1 MSRKALKAQSLRPLL
16 EAVRSDAARMV
27 APVEEAGKR
36 LFREVETVEAITFD
50 EGNTVWSFKEF
61 LFPRAETLFRYRLKN
76 TGIELEEPALPEGET
91 VIFGAR
97 PCDAASVALLDAVFA
112 PGGRKM
118 PDGRVEPDDPFYPR
132 RRAQTTIIGV
142 SCAEPGPACFCTA
155 VGLSPTGTLGSD
167 VLLTRVGEEY
177 LVEASTEKGERFLE
191 QYAQFLTETEATKS
205 EVTAAAE
212 AKIRRTDPVRIDLDA
227 PLPELFKS
235 ARLEEMARACLGCGA
250 CAFICPT
257 CHCFD
262 IADEGNAVSGSRC
275 KFWDSC
281 GQACFTMH
289 TSGHNPR
296 PNQPSRYRNRLLHKL
311 RYIPER
317 FGVHGCVGCG
327 RCALTCPVN
336 MDIYEVARA
345 VEDERETRL

>member
-1 MSRKALKAQSLRPLL
+1 MSRKALKAQSLRPFL
-16 EAVRSDAARMV
+16 EAVRRDAARLV
-27 APVEEAGKR
+27 APVEEGGKR
-36 LFREVETVEAITFD
+36 LFREVEAVDTITFE
-50 EGNTVWSFKEF
+50 EGNTAWSFKEF
-61 LFPRAETLFRYRLKN
+61 LFPRAEPLFHYRLKGPN
-76 TGIELEEPALPEGET
+76 VDLTETTVPEGET

-112 PGGRKM
+112 PGGRRM
-118 PDGRVEPDDPFYPR
+118 PDGREEHEDPFYPK

-177 LVEASTEKGERFLE
+177 LVEAVTEKGERFLE
-191 QYAQFLTETEATKS
+191 QHGEHLTETEASK
-205 EVTAAAE
+205 EAATAAAE
-212 AKIRRTDPVRIDLDA
+212 AKITRKASIQVDPET

-235 ARLEEMARACLGCGA
+235 TRLEEMARACLGCGA

-262 IADEGNAVSGSRC
+262 IADEGDARGGSRC
-275 KFWDSC
+275 KFWDTC
-281 GQACFTMH
+281 GLSTFTMH

-296 PNQPSRYRNRLLHKL
+296 SKQPARYRNRLLHKL

-327 RCALTCPVN
+327 RCAVTCPVN
-336 MDIYEVARA
+336 MDIYEMALA
-345 VEDERETRL
+345 VDEDGA